1 MYDVCVVGGGMVGSA
16 AARWLSL
23 KRETKV
29 CLIGPREPTDEQE
42 WNSPDREIFGCHYDE
57 GRITRELD
65 QDPIWALL
73 AKRSIERYRDIERE
87 SGLKFYE
94 EVGCLFLVPKG
105 SESNQA
111 CRRTADTLGIKNE
124 IMSSRG
130 VHSKFPYLRVEEDTE
145 GIWTPHRAG
154 FISPRTLVSAQQRI
168 ALRNECRIIN
178 DVVVKVEEESQGDG
192 DRDGREG
199 GRGGGEGGDGC
210 VKVTT
215 KTGTEI
221 RARRVLL
228 CCGASTNFYHLLPP
242 EKKLDYKSLRTL
254 VVLAEMSAA
263 DLSRFRGMPS
273 IAHWDCYA
281 LPPIKYP
288 DGKYYL
294 KLGLWPNEAEEVTG
308 LSESA
313 AWYRSHG
320 KGWDLAKTMTVF
332 RALLPDLKPVS
343 MVTNCC
349 LTTLTPS
356 GQLYCD
362 MASPRVGV
370 LACMNGYGAKS
381 SDEIGRMGA
390 LMISKGS
397 WDHDLPAET
406 FKLRFKPAKSHIV
419 SKY

>member
-23 KRETKV
+23 KRETRV
-29 CLIGPREPTDEQE
+29 CLIGPREPTDEE

-94 EVGCLFLVPKG
+94 EVGCLFLDPKG

-111 CRRTADTLGIKNE
+111 CRQTADSLGIKHE
-124 IMSSRG
+124 ILSSGG
-130 VHSKFPYLRVEEDTE
+130 VHSKFPYLRVKKDTE

-168 ALRNECRIIN
+168 ALKNGCRIIN
-178 DVVVKVEEESQGDG
+178 DVVVKVAEEHQGVG
-192 DRDGREG
+192 GRHEREG
-199 GRGGGEGGDGC
+199 GGGGGGGEGY

-221 RARRVLL
+221 LARRVLL

-254 VVLAEMSAA
+254 VVLAEMSAT

-273 IAHWDCYA
+273 IAHWDSYV

-288 DGKYYL
+288 DGKHYL
-294 KLGLWPNEAEEVTG
+294 KLGLWPNEAEEVAD

-320 KGWDLAKTMTVF
+320 KGWDLTKTITVF
-332 RALLPDLKPVS
+332 RALVPGFFCVKEGDEVGFFEALFIS
-343 MVTNCC
+343 MVSSRGGEHI
-349 LTTLTPS
+349 PI
-356 GQLYCD
+356 
-362 MASPRVGV
+362 GV
-370 LACMNGYGAKS
+370 CYAG
-381 SDEIGRMGA
+381 
-390 LMISKGS
+390 
-397 WDHDLPAET
+397 
-406 FKLRFKPAKSHIV
+406 LRE
-419 SKY
+419 